1 VSIKLIVVNFACTN
15 VMVCSDP
22 NIFHGLSII
31 SIYINVLH
39 FSNLIT
45 YPQMNLFD
53 MPQLDYVTPK
63 S

>member
-1 VSIKLIVVNFACTN
+1 
-15 VMVCSDP
+15 MVCSDP
-22 NIFHGLSII
+22 NISHGLSII

-45 YPQMNLFD
+45 YPQMKLFD